1 MNWGA
6 LLYRWGSGNFT
17 HIHPIRPKHAFN
29 SSQIIFNGNQTSTH
43 EAISERV
50 RNRNRTVNP
59 NFPVPG
65 KRLREGS
72 DSNNGTQ
79 KLQGQIY
86 QAENE

>member
-1 MNWGA
+1 
-6 LLYRWGSGNFT
+6 
-17 HIHPIRPKHAFN
+17 
-29 SSQIIFNGNQTSTH
+29 
-43 EAISERV
+43 V